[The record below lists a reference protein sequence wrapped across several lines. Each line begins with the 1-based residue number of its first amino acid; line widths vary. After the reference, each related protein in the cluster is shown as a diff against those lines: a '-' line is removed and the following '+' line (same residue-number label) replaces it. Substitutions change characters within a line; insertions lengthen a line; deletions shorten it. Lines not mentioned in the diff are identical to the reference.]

1 MLDVMKKFFQQ
12 GEVEGKEISEVHRT
26 QKIQVATCALLLEVA
41 HSDDEFSEIEED
53 NIVRISG
60 IEEDNIVRILKKDFN
75 LSEEYAQ
82 ELMALSEQE
91 RKESIDLWSFTRL
104 INENYSLEEKIK
116 IIEMVWKVIYADGKL
131 DKYEDHL
138 AHKLSKLLKLEHKQ
152 LINTKLKVRDGEH
165 P

>member
-1 MLDVMKKFFQQ
+1 MIDVMKKFFQQ
-12 GEVEGKEISEVHRT
+12 GTKEEKEIPEADRT

-41 HSDDEFSEIEED
+41 HSDDEFNEIEED
-53 NIVRISG
+53 HIVG
-60 IEEDNIVRILKKDFN
+60 ILKKDFN
-75 LSEEYAQ
+75 LSDEYAQ
-82 ELMALSEQE
+82 ELMSLSEKE
-91 RKESIDLWSFTRL
+91 RKESIDLWGFTRL

-138 AHKLSKLLKLEHKQ
+138 AHKLTQLLKLEHKH
-152 LINTKLKVRDGEH
+152 LIDAKLKVRDGEL